1 MSGIQLDLFQK
12 ISGHEAKA
20 WVTACLK
27 AKGIDLEDQEVIA
40 LIDMCRPEDFKNPRR
55 ARVSK
60 KVSSTS
66 SERSSEDHDETRCDA
81 RVWLKGG
88 FAGQCSC
95 KKGSGRLCKRHQT
108 EADKNDGKIK
118 NGFFNEERPD
128 YHYGDESKSF
138 IPWHDSTICKP
149 VKDTSSSTDKPKK
162 ARICSL
168 CKCAGHT
175 KRTCPTL
182 KKIAV
187 PPPGGLGHSILVP
200 APEPAPE
207 PDPALAPEPAPEPAP
222 EVLSDDEGEAIE
234 SSHDALHMCIH
245 VAAADKDVQ
254 PELDEDLSE
263 DDLSDDDEDG
273 ETVDC
278 TYEGVAYT
286 RNTKGQVFDDDF
298 DIVGSWVNGAIK
310 FTTDGLVQHANNPDR
325 C

>member
-27 AKGIDLEDQEVIA
+27 AKGIELEDAEVVS
-40 LIDMCRPEDFKNPRR
+40 LIDSCRPEDFKNPRR
-55 ARVSK
+55 PRVSK
-60 KVSSTS
+60 KVSSS
-66 SERSSEDHDETRCDA
+66 SSDRSSEDYEPARCDA

-108 EADKNDGKIK
+108 EADKNDGAVK
-118 NGFFNEERPD
+118 NGFFNEVRPD

-138 IPWHDSTICKP
+138 IPWHDSTVCKP

-162 ARICSL
+162 PRICSL

-182 KKIAV
+182 KAV
-187 PPPGGLGHSILVP
+187 EETSPT
-200 APEPAPE
+200 PEPAPASE
-207 PDPALAPEPAPEPAP
+207 PAAETAAVPEPAAEPVSETDAEPASEP
-222 EVLSDDEGEAIE
+222 
-234 SSHDALHMCIH
+234 
-245 VAAADKDVQ
+245 AAEPVVE
-254 PELDEDLSE
+254 PELDEDLS
-263 DDLSDDDEDG
+263 DDEEEGD
-273 ETVDC
+273 TIDC

-286 RNTKGQVFDDDF
+286 RNSKDEVFDDDF
-298 DIVGSWVNGAIK
+298 ELVGSWVDGAIK
-310 FTTDGLVQHANNPDR
+310 FTTEGLVQHANNPDR